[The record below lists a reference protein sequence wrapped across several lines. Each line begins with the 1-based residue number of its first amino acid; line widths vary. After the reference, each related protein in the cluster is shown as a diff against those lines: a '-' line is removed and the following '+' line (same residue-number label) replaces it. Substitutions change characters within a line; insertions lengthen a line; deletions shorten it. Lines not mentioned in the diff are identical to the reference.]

1 MLFANKNDDKN
12 EVQVKFNSIKLVSF
26 FTLFLL
32 PFHAY
37 SNQSYGS
44 MTLTLIGTVDLAKN
58 PDPNTPQYVRGIL
71 TGKTLINSH
80 EPIYDEC
87 DNNLGEWS
95 QVESLVGI
103 TGNEF
108 YCYRGIDI
116 FKQVPNSNSKYGLP
130 LTDDKG
136 NINIYVTPTLKYE
149 VRANGSY
156 LNSSYSGTFFSRNNN
171 GLISNYSSMNACFY
185 PQNQETSAGGHKSIE
200 VYNNDRYPVYVTEK
214 LSPGYLSY
222 KGAPIYIVT
231 QGYSSGANANLR
243 VNVRANLKIVR
254 VCQISSVSNNNI
266 SVVMNRENEVIQESS
281 LTYSCTGDGHPVF
294 ISAVVTEGKV
304 NDSEPTKLVLN
315 KQNGSANDPAPWVL
329 GKPFVNGAS
338 PSLSCKDAGSQDLLN
353 FNNQELQLPVIAK
366 YNQMEN
372 LGIKW
377 AICSDDT
384 VQPGKYRGKAVVT
397 VYTKV

>member
-1 MLFANKNDDKN
+1 M
-12 EVQVKFNSIKLVSF
+12 KFNSIKFVSF
-26 FTLFLL
+26 LALFLL
-32 PFHAY
+32 PFHSY
-37 SNQSYGS
+37 SNKSYGT
-44 MTLTLIGTVDLAKN
+44 MTLTLIGVVDLAKN

-71 TGKTLINSH
+71 TGNTLISYH
-80 EPIYDEC
+80 EPIYDEYN
-87 DNNLGEWS
+87 NNLGEWS
-95 QVESLVGI
+95 ETESLVGI

-108 YCYRGIDI
+108 YCYQGMNI
-116 FKQVPNSNSKYGLP
+116 FQQVPKSNSKYGLP

-171 GLISNYSSMNACFY
+171 GLISNYSSMNSCFY
-185 PQNQETSAGGHKSIE
+185 PQDQETSAGGHKSIE

-214 LSPGYLSY
+214 LSPGLLSY
-222 KGAPIYIVT
+222 KGAPIYVVT
-231 QGYSSGANANLR
+231 QGYSSEANASLR
-243 VNVRANLKIVR
+243 INVRANLKIVR
-254 VCQISSVSNNNI
+254 ICQISSVSNNNI

-294 ISAVVTEGKV
+294 VSAVVTEGKV

-315 KQNGSANDPAPWVL
+315 KQNGRVTDPAPWVL

-338 PSLSCKDAGSQDLLN
+338 PALSCKDAGSQDLLK

-384 VQPGKYRGKAVVT
+384 VQPGQYRGKAVVT
-397 VYTKV
+397 LYTKV